1 MRDRLLRDVFI
12 AVALVLVGF
21 RLLSIAPWDQSV
33 DAFAYWSTR
42 SGDLYAGSTGGIG
55 AYLYSPAY
63 AQVISPITGL
73 AWPIFNAIWTGLG
86 CYLLWWMAGR
96 WALLTL
102 LFLPIPFEIISGN
115 VHLLFAAVIVVG
127 FRASPAWAII
137 LLTKVTP
144 GVGLVWF
151 LVRREWRA
159 LAWTGLSTIA
169 VVAVSYLAAPN
180 LWQDWFKLLSAD
192 AGRPLVSV
200 GWFVP
205 IPLLP
210 RLIVALLVVAWG
222 GLTDRYWTVPIA
234 VTIALPVLW
243 LNGLAVLV
251 AILPMME
258 AKRARPEGET
268 GQESGAAHL
277 IRSRIAH
284 A

>member
-1 MRDRLLRDVFI
+1 MRDRLSRDVFI
-12 AVALVLVGF
+12 AIALVFVGF
-21 RLLSIAPWDQSV
+21 RLFSIAPWDQSV

-42 SGDLYAGSTGGIG
+42 SGDLYVGSTGGIG
-55 AYLYSPAY
+55 AYLYSPAF
-63 AQVISPITGL
+63 AQVISPITWL
-73 AWPIFNAIWTGLG
+73 PWPVFNAIWTGLG

-115 VHLLFAAVIVVG
+115 VHLLFAAAIVVG
-127 FRASPAWAII
+127 FRATPAWAII

-144 GVGLVWF
+144 GLGLVWF

-169 VVAVSYLAAPN
+169 VVAVSVLVAPH
-180 LWQDWFKLLSAD
+180 LWADWISLLVAD

-210 RLIVALLVVAWG
+210 RLIVALLIVAWG
-222 GLTDRYWTVPIA
+222 GLTDRYWTVPVA
-234 VTIALPVLW
+234 VTVALPVLW
-243 LNGLAVLV
+243 LNGLAILV
-251 AILPMME
+251 AIIPIVE
-258 AKRARPEGET
+258 AKHALRDGGAGRA
-268 GQESGAAHL
+268 SSAAHL
-277 IRSRIAH
+277 IRSRIPNA
-284 A
+284 